1 MNSKKMYFIMI
12 GLLVLVIGALLATVV
27 MGDRFLKKQSDKLFA
42 ARLDQMSLNEQ
53 QTALT
58 KAKRDLEK
66 YSGLLNVAKGIVP
79 QDKNQAQAVR
89 EIVQFANESG
99 VGIESISY
107 DDSSLGQSSSTAT
120 TGASGSQPA
129 ATTTPATQSSPVT
142 QAKPVSG
149 MPGVYS
155 VPIEIVSTKE
165 STQFSNFVTFLSK
178 LENNRRT
185 AQVKK
190 ISITTG
196 ATTSGKEYINFSLTV
211 NNYVKP

>member
-1 MNSKKMYFIMI
+1 MYFVMI
-12 GLLVLVIGALLATVV
+12 GLLVLVTGLLLATVV
-27 MGDRFLKKQSDKLFA
+27 MGDRLLKKQSDKLFA
-42 ARLDQMSLNEQ
+42 AKLDQMSLNEQ

-99 VGIESISY
+99 TSIESISY
-107 DDSSLGQSSSTAT
+107 DDSSLGQSSSTPTAS
-120 TGASGSQPA
+120 ASGSQPA
-129 ATTTPATQSSPVT
+129 GATTTPADTPTSPVT

-149 MPGVYS
+149 MTGVYS
-155 VPIEIVSTKE
+155 VPIEIVSAKE
-165 STQFSNFVTFLSK
+165 VNQFSNLVTFLSK

-185 AQVKK
+185 AQVEK
-190 ISITTG
+190 ISIQ
-196 ATTSGKEYINFSLTV
+196 SGKTSTGREYINFSLTV

>member
-1 MNSKKMYFIMI
+1 MNSKRMYYVMI
-12 GLLVLVIGALLATVV
+12 GVLVLTIGALLATVV
-27 MGDRFLKKQSDKLFA
+27 VGDRYLKQQSDRLFA
-42 ARLDQMSLNEQ
+42 AKLDQMSLNEQ

-66 YSGLLNVAKGIVP
+66 YSGLLAVARGIVP

-89 EIVQFANESG
+89 EIVRFADESG

-107 DDSSLGQSSSTAT
+107 DDSSLGQSSSTPT
-120 TGASGSQPA
+120 SGASGSQPA
-129 ATTTPATQSSPVT
+129 ATTTTQASPVT
-142 QAKPVSG
+142 QAKPVPG
-149 MPGVYS
+149 MNGVYS

-165 STQFSNFVTFLSK
+165 GNQFSNLVTFLSK

-190 ISITTG
+190 ISIQSG
-196 ATTSGKEYINFSLTV
+196 VTSGGQDYINFSLTV